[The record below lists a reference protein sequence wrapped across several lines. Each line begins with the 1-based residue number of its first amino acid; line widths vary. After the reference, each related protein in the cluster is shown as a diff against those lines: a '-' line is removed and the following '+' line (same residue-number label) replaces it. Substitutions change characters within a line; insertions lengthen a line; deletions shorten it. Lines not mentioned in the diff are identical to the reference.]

1 MIVDDF
7 GWIDYTVTPEQ
18 REVIKNSI
26 SDWESQ
32 GIGYGTYY
40 ALQHLETSA
49 GDDPDLKAV
58 ALPTNLD
65 GTTGSNFSIAR
76 QGALDY
82 WIASGKLA
90 IDLGTS
96 YFFLDEAAGAI
107 STLSFDSETVAAF
120 NTYLTAN
127 YTAGE
132 ISAFD
137 ITDVSN
143 FDYADHLR
151 ANGWSNSTQVQ
162 NHPPT
167 DSLYK
172 AWLAYMLSVERNF
185 FNQWTTQLRAYG
197 LANYNRTIY
206 LSANRYTGARSW
218 DILDLFDFGMAE
230 TFLDSLGW
238 PYGHLAFVHKTI
250 VNFDKK
256 FWSWNFP
263 AHTEATDSN
272 ESARLFAAET
282 FAAGGLVQH
291 GSGSSWSGFH
301 HKKER
306 MDFLRS
312 FLQFPTLQPTAFNL
326 SEAGQFAVLYS
337 EIGEVSDPGST
348 TSSFRGA
355 TYLLTDM
362 QWMFDVIFAAH
373 PNRRDGNE
381 LLTLAQL
388 QLYDAVIL
396 PNTRYMTDAQI
407 VLLEQYVNA
416 GGILIGF
423 GSIAK
428 EDHTGQIRS
437 GDRSFDDYFGT
448 DKVQAVGSGFIISFE
463 NNLGSNYESN
473 KTSATSKSTI
483 RESFSNLVD
492 SQVSP
497 EVGLTY
503 SGSGTASGES
513 PDVFVNRY
521 KADDGSW
528 VFHIVNRQIVIPTA
542 NPSQASMTPLENA
555 SLDVLLPTEFDSDTV
570 SVSFVDADSPS
581 VNPLSFETSGDRIS
595 FTLPTFSIWS
605 VVRVGSA
612 MPATGAYDEPPQSN
626 PYFLGDVDN
635 GGAGSTGRP
644 NQENASGEIRFPVW
658 YWKGGN
664 HGPVPWDVPFF
675 ATDDVG
681 LKKGHLY
688 YRYSSD
694 ESTWGDWSLYESTDL
709 SGTLVFGNF
718 SFTAPDGEGFYELY
732 TQVVDTSDQ
741 EETISPWAEN
751 GYGVDQTGPGHPTN
765 ATASNDIK
773 NGYWTTDMDDL
784 AFTWESA
791 VDNLSGVK
799 GQQVSIR
806 YGAGSAIFLKN
817 LGTATTWTPSTSDE
831 WDDDWSTDL
840 MNLGTAYRL
849 EVRTSDTAG
858 NWNSGH
864 SIFDLLYGESPVA
877 DVVNPAVV
885 EGDSKLTISWEAP
898 SDPNYIGMVVRVRPA
913 SGTSWVESGF
923 APVDEASQLMF
934 GGLENKVA
942 YTVRVVAYAAD
953 NKEGNYVTLPNT
965 YTPDIDS
972 DGDGINDS
980 SDDDDDG
987 DGVADSDDPFPL
999 NAEYSADSDGDGMP
1013 DAWETKYGLDPND
1026 PSDATSDIDNDG
1038 VSALDEFLAGTIPSG
1053 TIDLD
1058 GNGEYDALTDGL
1070 LLLRGMFGLDGNVLI
1085 GGTVASNA
1093 TYTAAVDIESRIAT
1107 LGDLADID
1115 GNGEI
1120 DALTD
1125 GLLTLRY
1132 LFGLQGDTLISGVV
1146 ASDATRKT
1154 AEEIEAHL
1162 ETLKP
1167 TPDDQIIYG
1176 TTDQDTLSG
1185 GAGNDIIYGL
1195 GGRDILYGQAGNDII
1210 DGGSG
1215 QDMIYGGAGND
1226 ILYGSDGS
1234 DELYGENG
1242 DDILDGGDGKDQL
1255 YGGSGHD
1262 IFVTRR
1268 GDGSSGFITTS
1279 AIYDFEDGIDKIR
1292 LDDDLSFSGLSVAQG
1307 TQGSFSAGGYITHY
1321 DYTNHTLLR
1330 AGSEYLFVILNTD
1343 PSNISA
1349 EDFD

>member
-1 MIVDDF
+1 MKKLILVSAILFLSASMVYSAVTPSPTDSRTLFGPRPIFSPGGSIKVIVDDF
-7 GWIDYTVTPEQ
+7 GWIDYTLTPQQ
-18 REVIKNSI
+18 REIIKNSI
-26 SDWESQ
+26 TDWETQ
-32 GIGYGTYY
+32 GIAYGAYY
-40 ALQHLETSA
+40 ALQHVETSA
-49 GDDPDLKAV
+49 SEDPDLKAV

-65 GTTGSNFSIAR
+65 GTSGSKFSIAR
-76 QGALDY
+76 QGFLDY
-82 WIASGKLA
+82 MIASGKLA
-90 IDLGTS
+90 IDLGAS
-96 YFFLDEAAGAI
+96 YLFIDEAAGAI

-143 FDYADHLR
+143 FDYANHLR

-162 NHPPT
+162 NQPPT

-206 LSANRYTGARSW
+206 LSANRYTGARGW
-218 DILDLFDFGMAE
+218 DILDLFDYALAE

-238 PYGHLAFVHKTI
+238 PYGHLAFINKTI
-250 VNFDKK
+250 ANFDKK

-326 SEAGQFAVLYS
+326 AEAGQFAVLYS
-337 EIGEVSDPGST
+337 EIGEVDDPGST

-362 QWMFDVIFAAH
+362 QWTYDVVFAAH

-381 LLTLAQL
+381 LLSLTQL
-388 QLYDAVIL
+388 QLYDAVVL
-396 PNTRYMTDAQI
+396 PNTRYLTDAQI

-423 GSIAK
+423 GTIADN
-428 EDHTGQIRS
+428 DHTGQIRS

-448 DKVQAVGSGFIISFE
+448 DKEQAVGSGFIISFK
-463 NNLGSNYESN
+463 NDLGGNYESN

-492 SQVSP
+492 SRVSP

-555 SLDVLLPTEFDSDTV
+555 SLDVLLPSAFNSSTV
-570 SVSFVDADSPS
+570 SVSFVDADTPTVQS
-581 VNPLSFETSGDRIS
+581 LSFETNGDQIS

-612 MPATGAYDEPPQSN
+612 MPATLAYDEPPQSN
-626 PYFLGDVDN
+626 PYFLGDLDN
-635 GGAGSTGRP
+635 DGEGSTGRP
-644 NQENASGEIRFPVW
+644 NTENASGEIRFPVW

-664 HGPVPWDVPFF
+664 HGTVPWDVPFF

-681 LKKGHLY
+681 LKKVHLY

-709 SGTLVFGNF
+709 SGTLVYGSF

-751 GYGVDQTGPGHPTN
+751 GYGVDQTAPGHPTN
-765 ATASNDIK
+765 VTASNDIK

-784 AFTWESA
+784 TFTWESA
-791 VDNLSGVK
+791 VDNLSGVDNY
-799 GQQVSIR
+799 QASIR
-806 YGAGSAIFLKN
+806 YGAGTAIFLKN
-817 LGTATTWTPSTSDE
+817 LGTATTWTPSGRSAD
-831 WDDDWSTDL
+831 WDADWSTDL

-849 EVRTSDTAG
+849 GIRTSDTAG
-858 NWNSGH
+858 NVNSGQ
-864 SIFDLLYGESPVA
+864 STFDLLYGESPVA

-885 EGDSKLTISWEAP
+885 EGDSKLTVSWEVP

-923 APVDEASQLMF
+923 APVDEASQLVF

-953 NKEGNYVTLPNT
+953 NKEGNYVTLPST

-972 DGDGINDS
+972 DGDGFLDS
-980 SDDDDDG
+980 KDAFPLDATEQVDTDGDGTGNNADTDDDGDEVLDDDDAFPLDATETKDTDGDGDGNNADTDDDG
-987 DGVADSDDPFPL
+987 DGVLDGDDPYPL
-999 NAEYSADSDGDGMP
+999 NAPPTLSFTYGDNTNKPIVGITLTLTESDTTVTSLTS
-1013 DAWETKYGLDPND
+1013 DANGQIKLPLDPTATNTYTLSASLADTGSD
-1026 PSDATSDIDNDG
+1026 PIS
-1038 VSALDEFLAGTIPSG
+1038 VQ
-1053 TIDLD
+1053 
-1058 GNGEYDALTDGL
+1058 DALYILQHIVELRTLDTLQLKAADINESGDITIQDALKVLQHNVELITIENPLTFLDKDTNKPLEETTFSPTDSPS
-1070 LLLRGMFGLDGNVLI
+1070 I
-1085 GGTVASNA
+1085 
-1093 TYTAAVDIESRIAT
+1093 AVFR
-1107 LGDLADID
+1107 LGDV
-1115 GNGEI
+1115 N
-1120 DALTD
+1120 
-1125 GLLTLRY
+1125 
-1132 LFGLQGDTLISGVV
+1132 
-1146 ASDATRKT
+1146 
-1154 AEEIEAHL
+1154 
-1162 ETLKP
+1162 
-1167 TPDDQIIYG
+1167 
-1176 TTDQDTLSG
+1176 
-1185 GAGNDIIYGL
+1185 
-1195 GGRDILYGQAGNDII
+1195 
-1210 DGGSG
+1210 
-1215 QDMIYGGAGND
+1215 
-1226 ILYGSDGS
+1226 
-1234 DELYGENG
+1234 
-1242 DDILDGGDGKDQL
+1242 
-1255 YGGSGHD
+1255 
-1262 IFVTRR
+1262 
-1268 GDGSSGFITTS
+1268 
-1279 AIYDFEDGIDKIR
+1279 
-1292 LDDDLSFSGLSVAQG
+1292 LSF
-1307 TQGSFSAGGYITHY
+1307 
-1321 DYTNHTLLR
+1321 
-1330 AGSEYLFVILNTD
+1330 D
-1343 PSNISA
+1343 PG
-1349 EDFD
+1349 

>member
-1 MIVDDF
+1 MKKLILVSAILFLSASMVYAAVTPSPTDSRTLFGPRPIFSPGGSIKVIVDDF
-7 GWIDYTVTPEQ
+7 GWIDYTLTPQQ
-18 REVIKNSI
+18 REIIKNSI
-26 SDWESQ
+26 ADWETQ
-32 GIGYGTYY
+32 GIAYGAYY
-40 ALQHLETSA
+40 ALQHVETSA
-49 GDDPDLKAV
+49 SEDPDLKAV

-65 GTTGSNFSIAR
+65 GTSGSKFSIAR
-76 QGALDY
+76 QGFLDY
-82 WIASGKLA
+82 MIASGKLA
-90 IDLGTS
+90 IDLGAS
-96 YFFLDEAAGAI
+96 YLFIDEAAGAI

-143 FDYADHLR
+143 FDYANHLR

-162 NHPPT
+162 NQPPT

-206 LSANRYTGARSW
+206 LSANRYTGARGW
-218 DILDLFDFGMAE
+218 DILDLFDYALAE

-238 PYGHLAFVHKTI
+238 PYGHLAFINKTI
-250 VNFDKK
+250 ANFDKK

-326 SEAGQFAVLYS
+326 AEAGQFAVLYS
-337 EIGEVSDPGST
+337 EIGEVDDPGST

-362 QWMFDVIFAAH
+362 QWTYDVVFAAH

-381 LLTLAQL
+381 LLSLTQL
-388 QLYDAVIL
+388 QLYDAVVL
-396 PNTRYMTDAQI
+396 PNTRYLTDAQI

-423 GSIAK
+423 GTIADN
-428 EDHTGQIRS
+428 DHTGQIRS

-448 DKVQAVGSGFIISFE
+448 DKEQAVGSGFIISFK
-463 NNLGSNYESN
+463 NDLGGNYESN

-492 SQVSP
+492 SRVSP

-555 SLDVLLPTEFDSDTV
+555 SLDVLLPSAFNSSTV
-570 SVSFVDADSPS
+570 SVSFVDADTPTVQS
-581 VNPLSFETSGDRIS
+581 LSFETNGDQIS

-612 MPATGAYDEPPQSN
+612 MPATLAYDEPPQSN
-626 PYFLGDVDN
+626 PYFLGDLDN
-635 GGAGSTGRP
+635 DGAGSTGRP
-644 NQENASGEIRFPVW
+644 NTENASGEIRFPVW

-664 HGPVPWDVPFF
+664 HGTVPWDVPFF

-681 LKKGHLY
+681 LKKVHLY

-709 SGTLVFGNF
+709 SGTLVYGSF

-751 GYGVDQTGPGHPTN
+751 GYGVDQTAPGHPTN
-765 ATASNDIK
+765 VTASNDIK

-784 AFTWESA
+784 TFTWESA
-791 VDNLSGVK
+791 VDNLSGVDNY
-799 GQQVSIR
+799 QASIR
-806 YGAGSAIFLKN
+806 YGAGTAIFLKN
-817 LGTATTWTPSTSDE
+817 LGTATTWTPSGRSAD
-831 WDDDWSTDL
+831 WDADWSTDL

-849 EVRTSDTAG
+849 GIRTSDTAG
-858 NWNSGH
+858 NVNSGQ
-864 SIFDLLYGESPVA
+864 STFDLLYGESPVA

-885 EGDSKLTISWEAP
+885 EGDSKLTVSWEVP

-923 APVDEASQLMF
+923 APVDEASQLVF

-953 NKEGNYVTLPNT
+953 NKEGNYVTLPST

-972 DGDGINDS
+972 DGDGFLDS
-980 SDDDDDG
+980 KDAFPLDATEQVDTDGDGTGNNADTDDDGDEVLDDDDAFPLDATETKDTDGDGDGNNADTDDDG
-987 DGVADSDDPFPL
+987 DGVLDGDDPYPL
-999 NAEYSADSDGDGMP
+999 NAPPTLSFTYGDNTNKPIVGITLTLTESDTTVTSLTS
-1013 DAWETKYGLDPND
+1013 DANGQIKLPLDPTATNTYTLSASLADTGSD
-1026 PSDATSDIDNDG
+1026 PIS
-1038 VSALDEFLAGTIPSG
+1038 VQ
-1053 TIDLD
+1053 
-1058 GNGEYDALTDGL
+1058 DALYILQHIVELRTLDTLQLKAADINESGDITIQDALKVLQHNVELITIENPLTFLDKDTNKPLEETTFSPTDSPS
-1070 LLLRGMFGLDGNVLI
+1070 I
-1085 GGTVASNA
+1085 
-1093 TYTAAVDIESRIAT
+1093 AVFR
-1107 LGDLADID
+1107 LGDV
-1115 GNGEI
+1115 N
-1120 DALTD
+1120 
-1125 GLLTLRY
+1125 
-1132 LFGLQGDTLISGVV
+1132 
-1146 ASDATRKT
+1146 
-1154 AEEIEAHL
+1154 
-1162 ETLKP
+1162 
-1167 TPDDQIIYG
+1167 
-1176 TTDQDTLSG
+1176 
-1185 GAGNDIIYGL
+1185 
-1195 GGRDILYGQAGNDII
+1195 
-1210 DGGSG
+1210 
-1215 QDMIYGGAGND
+1215 
-1226 ILYGSDGS
+1226 
-1234 DELYGENG
+1234 
-1242 DDILDGGDGKDQL
+1242 
-1255 YGGSGHD
+1255 
-1262 IFVTRR
+1262 
-1268 GDGSSGFITTS
+1268 
-1279 AIYDFEDGIDKIR
+1279 
-1292 LDDDLSFSGLSVAQG
+1292 LSF
-1307 TQGSFSAGGYITHY
+1307 
-1321 DYTNHTLLR
+1321 
-1330 AGSEYLFVILNTD
+1330 D
-1343 PSNISA
+1343 PG
-1349 EDFD
+1349 